1 MERSGKLI
9 LVIAIF
15 FMGNVFAQE
24 EEEVI
29 TKEEAIALALERNY
43 GIEIA
48 ENEVEIAE
56 NNQGITSL
64 WVERCLPLNDALYFL
79 VEDFILQVQ
88 LPNGIDLFL
97 QLDGG
102 KWFGNITIHS

>member
-15 FMGNVFAQE
+15 FMGNIFAQE

-48 ENEVEIAE
+48 ENDKTKRQIIMENLLNEFDIHHVRKSKSIVLSGGEITRE
-56 NNQGITSL
+56 
-64 WVERCLPLNDALYFL
+64 FL
-79 VEDFILQVQ
+79 IPAIYHRSQEEQEQ
-88 LPNGIDLFL
+88 T
-97 QLDGG
+97 
-102 KWFGNITIHS
+102 TI

>member
-56 NNQGITSL
+56 NNQGILNSGY
-64 WVERCLPLNDALYFL
+64 LPSVTGRAGANYDLNDRLT
-79 VEDFILQVQ
+79 E
-88 LPNGIDLFL
+88 PENGRLWIN
-97 QLDGG
+97 
-102 KWFGNITIHS
+102 KA